1 MVIFHSYVSLPKG
14 IIILIT
20 VGFLV
25 NILNSNHKAHA
36 FVSVSKM
43 FMVDQQLKQ
52 QLLGK
57 TFFVSPL
64 SQLSLA

>member
-1 MVIFHSYVSLPKG
+1 MDTLGVVAQLGKGKSMVFSGENDLQMVAT
-14 IIILIT
+14 LIQ
-20 VGFLV
+20 
-25 NILNSNHKAHA
+25 IAI
-36 FVSVSKM
+36 
-43 FMVDQQLKQ
+43 VDQQLKQ